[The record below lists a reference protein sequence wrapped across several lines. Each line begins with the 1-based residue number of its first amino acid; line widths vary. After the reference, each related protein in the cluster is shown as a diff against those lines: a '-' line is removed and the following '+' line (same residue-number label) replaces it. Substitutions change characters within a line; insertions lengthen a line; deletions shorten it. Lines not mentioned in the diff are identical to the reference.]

1 MIASRIDPES
11 PTGRTYVPIQ
21 VTDDHP
27 ETTYGNRIMLLMRSG
42 EVLTPEEWTAQGYRV
57 ESYTS
62 RELPELSKLPFLDL
76 SGLSVALLSDGLR
89 YIRAEALDLFSSEV
103 DR

>member
-1 MIASRIDPES
+1 MIASKPDPQS
-11 PTGRTYVPIQ
+11 ATGRTYVPIQ

-27 ETTYGNRIMLLMRSG
+27 ETVYGTRIMLLMRSG
-42 EVLTPEEWTAQGYRV
+42 EVLTPETWEAEGYRV
-57 ESYTS
+57 ESCTA
-62 RELPELSKLPFLDL
+62 RELPELEKLAFLDL

-89 YIRAEALDLFSSEV
+89 YIRSEALDLFSSEV